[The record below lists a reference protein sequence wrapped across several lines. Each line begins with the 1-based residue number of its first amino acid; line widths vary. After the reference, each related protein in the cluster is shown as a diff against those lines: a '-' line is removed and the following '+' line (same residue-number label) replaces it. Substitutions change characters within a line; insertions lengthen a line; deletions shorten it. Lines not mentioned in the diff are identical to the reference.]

1 VGRSPNPTFGI
12 ADSDHRLSVGRRP
25 IISIWANA
33 PIVYFSWAVAPTVC
47 GDLSGP
53 LPEWL
58 SILCRY
64 GVSQAPVC
72 LWAVGQEEV
81 YLWVVRYPRSRLWQ
95 SVWAVT
101 QVAVYLVPVRSFQ
114 VAVCLWAV
122 VQEAVHLWAV
132 GQEEVHLWVVRYP
145 RSCHSLGVVP
155 SSSLWALAPPSIFF
169 RGH

>member
-1 VGRSPNPTFGI
+1 MPQSSTIFRGLLPQPSVAICLGRYP
-12 ADSDHRLSVGRRP
+12 
-25 IISIWANA
+25 
-33 PIVYFSWAVAPTVC
+33 
-47 GDLSGP
+47 SGCLLVP
-53 LPEWL
+53 VR
-58 SILCRY
+58 S
-64 GVSQAPVC
+64 SQAPVC

-122 VQEAVHLWAV
+122 
-132 GQEEVHLWVVRYP
+132 GQEEVHLWVVRHP
-145 RSCHSLGVVP
+145 RSCHTLGVVP

-169 RGH
+169 RGR